1 MQNRTLT
8 IMISA
13 LFAGLLPGSS
23 VANPALLVEIGHS
36 LNPPRID
43 GEISDW
49 QDQHWISL
57 APGPQVGPDAPWWG
71 LRDDGPSEGTPHIA
85 GTNLDL
91 SVSFALQWDEEWIYL
106 AARVT
111 DNTHDVSG
119 GESHQWWL
127 KDSVSLFLD
136 LALDGDG
143 SAWAPG
149 DHAFSFVADP
159 SYPSDGCW
167 WRHGEER
174 GRREVAA
181 PPQTRRAVR
190 LEKSG
195 YVIEAAVPMSVL
207 RRFTPDWHPPF
218 ENRTVGFM
226 LLVADP
232 DGGPEPFGGQVTYG
246 GDSDH
251 DAGWAKLRLRPVGGA
266 AEPRL
271 LAATIRKPPPPED
284 RESEARL
291 RADQRRMLAFF
302 LGAADSLQD
311 GGKEAQLQMAG
322 EYFATYLQEHPSE
335 RSARALG
342 MAFSLW
348 GNAGALEPVRAAL
361 PQISGQENVWH
372 LILPGLRQ
380 AYYLGGHSGEVPQV
394 LADLESR
401 VTPLQSRSALL
412 CDMASGWLAAG
423 RAEDARKAYEQ
434 IIVWGAS
441 LWHIEESM
449 RGINTIL
456 AMQGSTDSE

>member
-1 MQNRTLT
+1 MKIRTLT
-8 IMISA
+8 TVISA
-13 LFAGLLPGSS
+13 LLAGLLPASS
-23 VANPALLVEIGHS
+23 VANPALLVEIGHT
-36 LNPPRID
+36 LEPPRID

-49 QDQHWISL
+49 QKQRWIAL
-57 APGPQVGPDAPWWG
+57 APGPQAGLDAPGWG
-71 LRDDGPSEGTPHIA
+71 LRDDGPSEGPSHVA
-85 GTNLDL
+85 GTHLDL
-91 SVSFALQWDEEWIYL
+91 SVSYALQWNEEWIYL

-136 LALDGDG
+136 VVLDGDG
-143 SAWAPG
+143 FAWAPG

-159 SYPSDGCW
+159 SDRADGCW
-167 WRHGEER
+167 WRHGEEG

-195 YVIEAAVPMSVL
+195 YVLEAAVPMAALS
-207 RRFTPDWHPPF
+207 RFTPDWHPPF

-232 DGGPEPFGGQVTYG
+232 DGGPEPFGGQMTYG
-246 GDSDH
+246 GNSDH
-251 DAGWAKLRLRPVGGA
+251 DAGWAKLRLRPAGGT
-266 AEPRL
+266 AEPRI
-271 LAATIRKPPPPED
+271 LAATIREPRPPED
-284 RESEARL
+284 DEFENKL
-291 RADQRRMLAFF
+291 KTDQRRVLASFV
-302 LGAADSLQD
+302 GAADSMLGD
-311 GGKEAQLQMAG
+311 GKAVQLQMAD
-322 EYFATYLQEHPSE
+322 EYFAIYLQEHPSR

-342 MAFSLW
+342 MALSLW

-372 LILPGLRQ
+372 LVLPGLRQ
-380 AYYLGGHSGEVPQV
+380 AYYLAGHSSEVPQV

-412 CDMASGWLAAG
+412 CDLAVGWLAAG
-423 RAEDARKAYEQ
+423 RTEDARQAFEQ
-434 IIVWGAS
+434 IIDWGAS

-456 AMQGSTDSE
+456 ALQGSTPSE